1 MGKAMARAGRAVEEL
16 AAEVGPLASGGMT
29 PAVSPPPTTAG
40 AVRTRL
46 EPLDVSELHNR
57 SGRNDGRGRDDGHG
71 GRISGAAPVI
81 AKLQV
86 LILLKA
92 NML

>member
-1 MGKAMARAGRAVEEL
+1 
-16 AAEVGPLASGGMT
+16 
-29 PAVSPPPTTAG
+29 
-40 AVRTRL
+40 
-46 EPLDVSELHNR
+46 LDVSELHNR